1 VYHILNRSVAGRP
14 LFRKRADY
22 QAFERNRTCIARSR
36 PYGSEEWQNRQADDL
51 GWWHTLRREGDGE
64 AEKLAASRFRPRPL
78 ETALLSGKVDAIY
91 TQTGP
96 FQRIQEQTGKI
107 KAIENLAD
115 YPDWTL
121 QGANVPATLT
131 VTDVACEKHPEL
143 IVALLKGLIKVGRWA
158 NEQKRAAAV
167 MAD

>member
-1 VYHILNRSVAGRP
+1 M
-14 LFRKRADY
+14 
-22 QAFERNRTCIARSR
+22 
-36 PYGSEEWQNRQADDL
+36 
-51 GWWHTLRREGDGE
+51 
-64 AEKLAASRFRPRPL
+64 
-78 ETALLSGKVDAIY
+78 DAIY

-143 IVALLKGLIKVGRWA
+143 IVALLKGLMKVGRWA
-158 NEQKRAAAV
+158 NEQKHAAAV
-167 MAD
+167 MTD